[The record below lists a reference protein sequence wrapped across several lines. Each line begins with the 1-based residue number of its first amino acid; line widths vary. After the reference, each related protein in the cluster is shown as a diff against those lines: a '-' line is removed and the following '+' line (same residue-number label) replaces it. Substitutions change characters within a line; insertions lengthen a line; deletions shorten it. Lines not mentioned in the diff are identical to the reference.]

1 MSWWIDDTKAARG
14 PRFRQPTVF
23 LVCLVASVGLH
34 AFFLG
39 ARSASPHAEGKNVVR
54 MRVNTHPLLIPAGAT
69 TLATS
74 SDAQQEAVAVD
85 AVASAPESST
95 SVSVLE
101 DARTPLTS
109 QPVKISSPV
118 EIRAA
123 VPNSFEEYI
132 PRAHLTVAPVAT
144 RPVIL
149 ESPPGETA
157 NVRHVGVLLLYIDE
171 TGKVQDAIAQEPLL
185 PEAYEHAARAAF
197 MAAQFSPGEFAGRTV
212 KSSLRV
218 EVVFEGTVSTAR

>member
-1 MSWWIDDTKAARG
+1 MSWWIDDPKAARG

-218 EVVFEGTVSTAR
+218 EVVFESMAPAAR

>member
-1 MSWWIDDTKAARG
+1 
-14 PRFRQPTVF
+14 
-23 LVCLVASVGLH
+23 LVASVGLH

-123 VPNSFEEYI
+123 APNSFEEYI

-218 EVVFEGTVSTAR
+218 EVVFESMAPAAR

>member
-1 MSWWIDDTKAARG
+1 
-14 PRFRQPTVF
+14 
-23 LVCLVASVGLH
+23 LVASVGLH

-218 EVVFEGTVSTAR
+218 EVVFESMAPAAR

>member
-157 NVRHVGVLLLYIDE
+157 NVRHLGVLLLYIDE

-185 PEAYEHAARAAF
+185 PEAYERAARAAF
-197 MAAQFSPGEFAGRTV
+197 MAAQFSPGEFAGRAV

-218 EVVFEGTVSTAR
+218 EVVFESTAPAAR